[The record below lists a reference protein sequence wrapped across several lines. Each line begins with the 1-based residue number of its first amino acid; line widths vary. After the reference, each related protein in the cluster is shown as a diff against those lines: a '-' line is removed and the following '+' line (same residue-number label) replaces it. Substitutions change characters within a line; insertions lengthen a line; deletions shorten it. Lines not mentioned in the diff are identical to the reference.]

1 MFWVQE
7 ASMYLSRLF
16 IDFKKPKNI
25 YQIHQDLWTLFPDQD
40 DKTRNFLFRVEQQQ
54 AGVGATILMQS
65 EIAPSA
71 GNEDINLSNMRE
83 YPLTVVKNQ
92 QLRFLLIANPIK
104 TIKDQQERKN
114 KKGVI
119 KSNRVPLIKEEDQ
132 QNWIE
137 RKLQASVQ
145 LDSLLIRPCSPLYFY
160 KNNKQTSKGYGGK
173 IVPIAFEGILTVK
186 EPDEFIEQIKQGIG
200 PAKAFGCGLLSLAR
214 I

>member
-1 MFWVQE
+1 
-7 ASMYLSRLF
+7 MYLSKLF
-16 IDFKKPKNI
+16 IDFKRPKNI
-25 YQIHQDLWTLFPDQD
+25 YQIHQDLWTLFPGQD
-40 DKTRNFLFRVEQQQ
+40 DKARSFLFRVEQQQ
-54 AGVGATILMQS
+54 AGVGASILMQS
-65 EIAPSA
+65 EMAPSA
-71 GNEDINLSNMRE
+71 RNEHVNLLDTRE
-83 YPLTVVKNQ
+83 YPLTVIKNQ
-92 QLRFLLIANPIK
+92 RLRFLLVANPVK

-137 RKLQASVQ
+137 RKLQSLVQ

-160 KNNKQTSKGYGGK
+160 KKDEQKRKGYGGK
-173 IVPIAFEGILTVK
+173 IVPVAFEGVLTVQ
-186 EPDEFIEQIKQGIG
+186 EPDKFIEQVKQGIG